1 LRRPNDK
8 ARPGAAL
15 FVACLVLAAFAAPS
29 SAQAQTVLKTR
40 VRDFSDYSRVSI
52 ETTQTL
58 AFGFERSGA
67 VLRVKVDSPTTLRLQ
82 GEPVESRVVKSL
94 SWAKQGST
102 YILTIEAKV
111 PSFNYNFYT
120 LSNPFQ
126 LMIDITPDAAALPR
140 PSEKPAS
147 SASRPPVSAPATTPA
162 STPAVRPPASDPPAQ
177 LAPLPPSAKGVRTIV
192 IDPGH
197 GGLESGAK
205 GRFGTLEKEVTLA
218 VALKIKAL
226 IERNLAMRV
235 VLTRDKDIDIPLAD
249 RGALANNN
257 DAMLFISIHANGSY
271 RKNSNGSE
279 VYFLSL
285 NAADEDTRRLAYLE
299 NNAGELEQKIG
310 EQDADELQ
318 MILWD
323 MAQSAFIKKSGQL
336 AEFIQ
341 VELNALLGTANR
353 GIKQAPFKVLT
364 EVACPAVL
372 VETAFISNP
381 EEERKLANA
390 VFQDNIAQAVYRG
403 LLNYI
408 RLYSQE

>member
-1 LRRPNDK
+1 MRRPNDK
-8 ARPGAAL
+8 ARPEAAL
-15 FVACLVLAAFAAPS
+15 ILACLVLAAFVAPAAE
-29 SAQAQTVLKTR
+29 AQTVLKTR

-52 ETTQTL
+52 ETNQTL

-67 VLRVKVDSPTTLRLQ
+67 ALRVKVDSPTTLRLQ

-140 PSEKPAS
+140 PSEKMTS
-147 SASRPPVSAPATTPA
+147 SASIPPVSAPASSPA
-162 STPAVRPPASDPPAQ
+162 STPAVRPPASGPPSQ
-177 LAPLPPSAKGVRTIV
+177 LAPPPPGGKGVRTIV

-218 VALKIKAL
+218 VALKLKAL

-341 VELNALLGTANR
+341 VELNALLGTTNR

-390 VFQDNIAQAVYRG
+390 AFQDNIAQAVYRG

-408 RLYSQE
+408 KLYSQE

>member
-8 ARPGAAL
+8 ARPGAVL
-15 FVACLVLAAFAAPS
+15 FLACLVLAAIVAPGI
-29 SAQAQTVLKTR
+29 AEAQTVLKTR

-67 VLRVKVDSPTTLRLQ
+67 ALRVKVDSPTTLRLQ

-147 SASRPPVSAPATTPA
+147 SASVPPVSAPASTPA
-162 STPAVRPPASDPPAQ
+162 STPAVRPPASEPPSQ
-177 LAPLPPSAKGVRTIV
+177 FAPPPPSAKGIRTIV

-205 GRFGTLEKEVTLA
+205 GRFGTLEKDVTLA
-218 VALKIKAL
+218 VALKLKAL
-226 IERNLAMRV
+226 IERNMAMRV

-381 EEERKLANA
+381 EEERKLADA
-390 VFQDNIAQAVYRG
+390 AFQDNIAQAVYRG

-408 RLYSQE
+408 KLYSQE